1 MKRFFAL
8 MLAVGM
14 LFALVSCGKQVV
26 STPTGGSGTVPELR
40 QDEVITEPRENME
53 DVPQDEM
60 TSAPDETTSAADDAS
75 DGIVSVN
82 IIAAGGAPVAPYR
95 DMVYTRKGSFVA
107 DGRLMFFPVSEV
119 LPDFADEVPAV
130 TLDENSKV
138 EITAVDKKAS
148 GGKTLHVYG
157 EDFSLLMETQS
168 MAEILAH
175 GNTDWAGKTVYLYFT
190 VTEQSRTTESCYAY
204 FVKVTFDA

>member
-8 MLAVGM
+8 MLAAGM
-14 LFALVSCGKQVV
+14 LFALASCGKQ
-26 STPTGGSGTVPELR
+26 PTVPTENGNTTEPR
-40 QDEVITEPRENME
+40 QDEVMTEPKENGE
-53 DVPQDEM
+53 TITPNE
-60 TSAPDETTSAADDAS
+60 TTGAPDESTSADD
-75 DGIVSVN
+75 DGEGTVSVN
-82 IIAAGGAPVAPYR
+82 VIAAGGAPVAPYR
-95 DMVYTRKGSFVA
+95 DMVYTRNGSFVA

-157 EDFSLLMETQS
+157 EDFALLMETQS

-175 GNTDWAGKTVYLYFT
+175 GREELAGKTVYLYFT
-190 VTEQSRTTESCYAY
+190 VTEQGRTTESCYAY
-204 FVKVTFDA
+204 FVKVTFGG